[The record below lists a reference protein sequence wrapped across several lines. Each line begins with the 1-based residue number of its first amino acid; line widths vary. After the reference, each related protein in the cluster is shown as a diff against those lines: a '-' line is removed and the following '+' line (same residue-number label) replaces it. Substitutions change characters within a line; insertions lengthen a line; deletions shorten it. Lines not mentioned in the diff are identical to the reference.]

1 PSVNRPFCSA
11 VGESSATVSTT
22 ARSAAIFIVRPC
34 RSSLCEAGL
43 PSTRSERSL
52 RPSPSSR
59 SGSRCDPL
67 RTASSRLRTS
77 VRSGSSSKSSATSGT
92 SQAGGRQ
99 ASRRTTNR
107 SVHVLEAD
115 AQVIP
120 AGHQRQYRRAPQGRQ
135 PHRARQVGFDVA
147 DQHGPPGQCIPENQ
161 RAERHELEG
170 GFPFGELAH
179 RNRNLQA
186 TEEFAQA
193 GHRDLANQ
201 DDQPCDDVCV
211 ADVRPAQHALRGQDQ
226 DHRGDHDLVGNRVE
240 KHAQF
245 GDGAARPREVAVEV
259 VGDPHQAVEGE
270 GETVAELP
278 VRPPEQ
284 ESEQR
289 HREDARQGQQVRQRQ
304 HGPCLALRRVGKK
317 CASRLFLS
325 VWRLSRVAKARGLLH
340 RHMFTST
347 HLLRQ
352 RRFLPLFATQLLNA
366 FNDNL
371 FKNAMVLFV
380 VYSVYNSE
388 EAEAQFS
395 AIASGLFILPFFVL
409 SAMSGQLADM
419 RDKAFIIRCVKLAE
433 IFIMLVG
440 AAGLVM
446 AWQGLLTHTVAIPL
460 MLAALFAMGV
470 HSTFFG
476 PIKYAILPQH
486 LEKDEVLAGT
496 GLVEA
501 GTYLAILAGTILAGY
516 IDVEWA
522 ALGVVLTALV
532 GYATSRQV
540 PPAPPYEHGQAVD
553 WHLIRSSIALVRNT
567 MHLREVFY
575 AILAISFFWT
585 IGAVLFI
592 QFPPLAKN
600 VLFAS
605 KEVASL
611 FLVIF
616 SIGVAI
622 GSVAINALLKGDVS
636 ARHAPLSVIAMG
648 GFVAVFW
655 FLCRQ
660 WSVEVTDRGL
670 MEV

>member
-1 PSVNRPFCSA
+1 
-11 VGESSATVSTT
+11 
-22 ARSAAIFIVRPC
+22 
-34 RSSLCEAGL
+34 
-43 PSTRSERSL
+43 
-52 RPSPSSR
+52 
-59 SGSRCDPL
+59 
-67 RTASSRLRTS
+67 
-77 VRSGSSSKSSATSGT
+77 
-92 SQAGGRQ
+92 
-99 ASRRTTNR
+99 
-107 SVHVLEAD
+107 
-115 AQVIP
+115 
-120 AGHQRQYRRAPQGRQ
+120 
-135 PHRARQVGFDVA
+135 
-147 DQHGPPGQCIPENQ
+147 
-161 RAERHELEG
+161 
-170 GFPFGELAH
+170 
-179 RNRNLQA
+179 
-186 TEEFAQA
+186 
-193 GHRDLANQ
+193 
-201 DDQPCDDVCV
+201 
-211 ADVRPAQHALRGQDQ
+211 
-226 DHRGDHDLVGNRVE
+226 
-240 KHAQF
+240 
-245 GDGAARPREVAVEV
+245 
-259 VGDPHQAVEGE
+259 
-270 GETVAELP
+270 
-278 VRPPEQ
+278 
-284 ESEQR
+284 
-289 HREDARQGQQVRQRQ
+289 
-304 HGPCLALRRVGKK
+304 
-317 CASRLFLS
+317 
-325 VWRLSRVAKARGLLH
+325 
-340 RHMFTST
+340 MFTST

-380 VYSVYNSE
+380 VYSVYDSE

-636 ARHAPLSVIAMG
+636 ARYAPMSVIAMG
-648 GFVAVFW
+648 GFVAAFW
-655 FLCRQ
+655 FVCRQ
-660 WSVEVTDRGL
+660 WSVEVPDQGL
-670 MEV
+670 MSVGEFVAQPLAPLILVTLLLIAVSGGMFVVPLYAFLTTKCDPGQAARMVAANNIVNSGAMVAGSLIALGLSTAGVPLVEQVLLSAVMCLVSAWLGARLHQAEKTALASA